1 MGYLYLF
8 TALAGSSCPPS
19 GCLEPSA
26 GEVRVAYNFTLTR
39 CHLTS
44 PVLLYIPRRD
54 EAGSNAY
61 KDVYALDN
69 RREYFIVSRRGQK
82 LNKKPSKV
90 IKLSPTTP
98 RQ

>member
-44 PVLLYIPRRD
+44 PVLLYIRLCQNMLKNDRAMGPMVL
-54 EAGSNAY
+54 GCIMT
-61 KDVYALDN
+61 L
-69 RREYFIVSRRGQK
+69 
-82 LNKKPSKV
+82 
-90 IKLSPTTP
+90 
-98 RQ
+98 